1 MAKSTPSKTAS
12 APQPAPGDAPNMALV
27 TDAMWAFG
35 RTHALT
41 SAIELKVFDPLEQGP
56 KTAADI
62 AKALKLSARGVR
74 ILLDVLVGLE
84 LLAKNK
90 DAYALNPTSATF
102 LVTDSPAYVGEFV
115 QHARMLDDTWNG
127 LTETVRTGKPAQ
139 AVDLEERGREFFP
152 KLVGA
157 LFPPSFGASRAAR
170 EALPPRLRSR
180 VKRVLDVAAGSAA
193 WSLAWAAA
201 DPEVKVT
208 VVDFPE
214 VFEVA
219 RRYTGRFG
227 TTDRYEFKPGNLRK
241 VSFGKEKYDLV
252 ILGHICHSEG
262 AKWSQ
267 KLIEKSAKALA
278 PGGLLLIGEMIPN
291 DKRTGPV
298 QPLLFG
304 INMLVNT
311 EEGDVFTLAEYK
323 AWMTAAGLSSIR
335 RIGPEGVGV
344 IVGEKKQ

>member
-1 MAKSTPSKTAS
+1 
-12 APQPAPGDAPNMALV
+12 MALV

-41 SAIELKVFDPLEQGP
+41 SALELKVLDPLKAGP

-62 AKALKLSARGVR
+62 AKELKLSARGVR
-74 ILLDVLVGLE
+74 ILLDVLVGLG
-84 LLAKNK
+84 LLSKNK
-90 DAYALNPTSATF
+90 DAYALNATSATF
-102 LVTDSPAYVGEFV
+102 LVSDGPAYVGEFV
-115 QHARMLDDTWNG
+115 EHAKMLDQTWQA
-127 LTETVRTGKPAQ
+127 LPETVRTGKPHQ
-139 AVDLEERGREFFP
+139 AVDAEARGREFFP
-152 KLVGA
+152 KLVAA
-157 LFPPSFGASRAAR
+157 LFPPSFGGSRMAR
-170 EALPPRLRSR
+170 EALPPRWRSR

-219 RRYTGRFG
+219 RRFTDRFG
-227 TTDRYEFKPGNLRK
+227 ATDRYEFKAGNIRK
-241 VSFGKEKYDLV
+241 ISFGTEKYDLV

-291 DKRTGPV
+291 DKRTGPI

-335 RIGPEGVGV
+335 RIGPEGVGIV
-344 IVGEKKQ
+344 VGEKKQ